1 MFVNRRDVQI
11 QWGDCDPANIVYYPR
26 YFAMFDDSTSV
37 LFEAAGFSKQDLVHK
52 YGLVGIPMV
61 DTRSKFYIPS
71 THGDWITIETKI
83 ESIKRSSF
91 EVKHNVYKGDALAIE
106 AFETRVLV
114 GRDAALG
121 IPERN
126 ALEFVPKEIGGVPL
140 KVIVLD
146 DGGDPT
152 TATTNARRFVT
163 ESKADII
170 MGSALTPPTIAVSNV
185 ANEAGIPHFGLAPF
199 PITPERMKWSV
210 AMPQPIPIVGKVLYD
225 HMKAHKVKTVGYIGY
240 SDSYGDLWFNDLKAQ
255 GVPMGMTIVDE
266 ERFARPDTSVT
277 GQVLKLVAA
286 NPDAILVGASG
297 TAAALPQTE
306 LRERGYQGLIY
317 QTHGAASMD
326 FIRIAG
332 KAAEGVLMASGPV
345 MDPEDQPDGALTK
358 KPGLALNAAYE
369 AKYGPNSRSQF
380 AGHSYDAFEL
390 LKRIIP
396 VALKTAKPGT
406 PEFREAI
413 RQALLSEKDLAA
425 SQGVYNFT
433 EKDRYGVDDRARILL
448 TVKDGKYMMVKEP

>member
-1 MFVNRRDVQI
+1 MKKAFLSAVSI
-11 QWGDCDPANIVYYPR
+11 MLALALPGAPATAQTN
-26 YFAMFDDSTSV
+26 
-37 LFEAAGFSKQDLVHK
+37 E
-52 YGLVGIPMV
+52 
-61 DTRSKFYIPS
+61 
-71 THGDWITIETKI
+71 ITIGITLTTT
-83 ESIKRSSF
+83 
-91 EVKHNVYKGDALAIE
+91 GP
-106 AFETRVLV
+106 
-114 GRDAALG
+114 GAALG

-126 ALEFVPKEIGGVPL
+126 ALEFVAKEIGGVPL

-152 TATTNARRFVT
+152 NATTNARRFVT

-170 MGSALTPPTIAVSNV
+170 MGSSTTPATIAVSNV
-185 ANEAGIPHFGLAPF
+185 ANEAGIPHIGLAPF

-210 AMPQPIPIVGKVLYD
+210 TMPQPIPIMGKVLYA
-225 HMKAHKVKTVGYIGY
+225 HMKAHNVKTVGYIGY
-240 SDSYGDLWFNDLKAQ
+240 SDSYGDLWLNDFKAQ
-255 GVPMGMTIVDE
+255 GTPMGMTLVDE

-297 TAAALPQTE
+297 TAAGLPQQE
-306 LRERGYQGLIY
+306 LRDRGYKGLIY

-332 KAAEGVLMASGPV
+332 KAAEGVIMVSGPV
-345 MDPEDQPDGALTK
+345 MDPEDQPDEAQTK
-358 KPGLALNAAYE
+358 KPGLALDQAYE

-380 AGHSYDAFEL
+380 AGHSYDAFEV

-396 VALKTAKPGT
+396 TALKTAKPGT

-413 RQALLSEKDLAA
+413 RQAFLSEHEIAA

-433 EKDRYGVDDRARILL
+433 EKDRYGLDDRSRIIL
-448 TVKDGKYMMVKEP
+448 TVKDGKYVPAQ

>member
-1 MFVNRRDVQI
+1 MKRFYLSAAIAVAALAL
-11 QWGDCDPANIVYYPR
+11 PAMPALAQTN
-26 YFAMFDDSTSV
+26 
-37 LFEAAGFSKQDLVHK
+37 E
-52 YGLVGIPMV
+52 
-61 DTRSKFYIPS
+61 
-71 THGDWITIETKI
+71 ITIGI
-83 ESIKRSSF
+83 SITTT
-91 EVKHNVYKGDALAIE
+91 GPA
-106 AFETRVLV
+106 
-114 GRDAALG
+114 AALG

-126 ALEFVPKEIGGVPL
+126 ALDFVPKEIGGVPL

-170 MGSALTPPTIAVSNV
+170 MGSSTTPPSIAVSNV

-199 PITPERMKWSV
+199 PITPERAKWSV
-210 AMPQPIPIVGKVLYD
+210 TMPQPIPIVGKVLYD
-225 HMKAHKVKTVGYIGY
+225 HMKAHNIKTVGYIGY
-240 SDSYGDLWFNDLKAQ
+240 SDSYGDLWVNDFKAQ
-255 GVPMGMTIVDE
+255 AVPMGMSLVDE

-297 TAAALPQTE
+297 TAAGLPQTE
-306 LRERGYQGLIY
+306 LRERGYKGLIY

-345 MDPEDQPDGALTK
+345 MDPEDQPDSALTK
-358 KPGLALNAAYE
+358 KPGLALVKAYE

-380 AGHSYDAFEL
+380 AGHSYDAFL
-390 LKRIIP
+390 VLQRIVP

-406 PEFREAI
+406 VEFREAI
-413 RQALLSEKDLAA
+413 RKALLSERDIAA
-425 SQGVYNFT
+425 SQGVYNLT
-433 EKDRYGVDDRARILL
+433 EKDRYGLDDRSRILL
-448 TVKDGKYMMVKEP
+448 TVKDGKYVLAK

>member
-1 MFVNRRDVQI
+1 MKKAFV
-11 QWGDCDPANIVYYPR
+11 
-26 YFAMFDDSTSV
+26 T
-37 LFEAAGFSKQDLVHK
+37 
-52 YGLVGIPMV
+52 
-61 DTRSKFYIPS
+61 
-71 THGDWITIETKI
+71 
-83 ESIKRSSF
+83 
-91 EVKHNVYKGDALAIE
+91 ALAL
-106 AFETRVLV
+106 ALALALPPSRSRAETSEIVIGITV
-114 GRDAALG
+114 TTTGPAAALG

-126 ALEFVPKEIGGVPL
+126 ALEFVPKEIAGVPL

-146 DGGDPT
+146 DGGNPT
-152 TATTNARRFVT
+152 NATTNARRFVT

-170 MGSALTPPTIAVSNV
+170 MGSSTTPPSVAVSNV

-199 PITPERMKWSV
+199 PITPERAKWSV
-210 AMPQPIPIVGKVLYD
+210 DMPQPVPIMGKVLYE
-225 HMKAHKVKTVGYIGY
+225 HMKKHNVKTVGYIGY
-240 SDSYGDLWFNDLKAQ
+240 SDSYGDLWFNDFKTQ
-255 GVPMGMTIVDE
+255 GVPMGMTLVDE

-297 TAAALPQTE
+297 TAAGLPQTE
-306 LRERGYQGLIY
+306 LRERGYKGLIY

-332 KAAEGVLMASGPV
+332 KAAEGVIMASGPV
-345 MDPEDQPDGALTK
+345 MSPETQPDSALTK
-358 KPGLALNAAYE
+358 KPGLALVTAYE

-380 AGHSYDAFEL
+380 AGHSFDAFEV
-390 LKRIIP
+390 LKRVIP

-413 RQALLSEKDLAA
+413 RQAFLTEREIPA

-433 EKDRYGVDDRARILL
+433 EKDRYGLDDRSRIIL
-448 TVKDGKYMMVKEP
+448 TVKDGKYVPAQ

>member
-1 MFVNRRDVQI
+1 MRKTYLAAAAV
-11 QWGDCDPANIVYYPR
+11 A
-26 YFAMFDDSTSV
+26 AMFAAVPALAQTS
-37 LFEAAGFSKQDLVHK
+37 E
-52 YGLVGIPMV
+52 
-61 DTRSKFYIPS
+61 
-71 THGDWITIETKI
+71 ITIGITTTTT
-83 ESIKRSSF
+83 
-91 EVKHNVYKGDALAIE
+91 GPA
-106 AFETRVLV
+106 
-114 GRDAALG
+114 AALG

-126 ALEFVPKEIGGVPL
+126 ALDFVPKEIGGVPL

-146 DGGDPT
+146 DGGDPA

-170 MGSALTPPTIAVSNV
+170 MGSATTPPTIAVSNV

-199 PITPERMKWSV
+199 PVSPERAKWSV
-210 AMPQPIPIVGKVLYD
+210 VMPQPVPIMGKVLYE
-225 HMKAHKVKTVGYIGY
+225 HMKAHNIKTVGYIGY
-240 SDSYGDLWFNDLKAQ
+240 SDSYGDLWFNDFKNQ
-255 GVPMGMTIVDE
+255 GVPMGMTVVDE

-277 GQVLKLVAA
+277 GQVLKLLSA

-297 TAAALPQTE
+297 TAAGLPQTE
-306 LRERGYQGLIY
+306 LRDRGYKGLIY

-332 KAAEGVLMASGPV
+332 KAAEGVIMASGPV
-345 MDPEDQPDGALTK
+345 MDPEDQPAEAMTK
-358 KPGLALNAAYE
+358 RPGLALDTAYE

-380 AGHSYDAFEL
+380 AGHSYDAFLVLE
-390 LKRIIP
+390 RIIP

-413 RQALLSEKDLAA
+413 RQALLSEHEIAA

-433 EKDRYGVDDRARILL
+433 EKDRYGLDERSRILL
-448 TVKDGKYMMVKEP
+448 TVKDGKYVLVK

>member
-1 MFVNRRDVQI
+1 MKKSLLSAAAI
-11 QWGDCDPANIVYYPR
+11 AAALALPGMPASAQTN
-26 YFAMFDDSTSV
+26 
-37 LFEAAGFSKQDLVHK
+37 E
-52 YGLVGIPMV
+52 
-61 DTRSKFYIPS
+61 
-71 THGDWITIETKI
+71 ITIGITTTTT
-83 ESIKRSSF
+83 
-91 EVKHNVYKGDALAIE
+91 GP
-106 AFETRVLV
+106 
-114 GRDAALG
+114 GAALG

-126 ALEFVPKEIGGVPL
+126 SLEFVTKEIAGHPL

-163 ESKADII
+163 ESKADVI

-199 PITPERMKWSV
+199 PISPERAKWSV
-210 AMPQPIPIVGKVLYD
+210 AMPQPIPIVGKAVYQ
-225 HMKAHKVKTVGYIGY
+225 HMKAQNVKTVGYIGY
-240 SDSYGDLWFNDLKAQ
+240 SDSYGDLWFNDFKAQ
-255 GVPMGMTIVDE
+255 GVPMGMTVADE

-306 LRERGYQGLIY
+306 LRERGYKGLIY

-332 KAAEGVLMASGPV
+332 KAAEGVIMVSGPV
-345 MDPEDQPDGALTK
+345 MDPEDQPEEAQTK
-358 KPGLALNAAYE
+358 RPGLALNKAYE
-369 AKYGPNSRSQF
+369 GKYGPNSRSQF
-380 AGHSYDAFEL
+380 AGHSYDAFLILE
-390 LKRIIP
+390 RVIP

-413 RQALLSEKDLAA
+413 RQALLTEREIAA

-433 EKDRYGVDDRARILL
+433 EKDRYGLDDRSRILL
-448 TVKDGKYMMVKEP
+448 TVKDGKYVLVK

>member
-1 MFVNRRDVQI
+1 MKKAFV
-11 QWGDCDPANIVYYPR
+11 
-26 YFAMFDDSTSV
+26 T
-37 LFEAAGFSKQDLVHK
+37 
-52 YGLVGIPMV
+52 
-61 DTRSKFYIPS
+61 
-71 THGDWITIETKI
+71 
-83 ESIKRSSF
+83 
-91 EVKHNVYKGDALAIE
+91 ALAL
-106 AFETRVLV
+106 ALALALPPSRSRAETSEIVIGITV
-114 GRDAALG
+114 TTTGPAAALG

-126 ALEFVPKEIGGVPL
+126 ALEFVPKEIAGVPL

-152 TATTNARRFVT
+152 NATTNARRFVT

-170 MGSALTPPTIAVSNV
+170 MGSSTTPPSVAVSNV

-199 PITPERMKWSV
+199 PITPERAKWSV
-210 AMPQPIPIVGKVLYD
+210 DMPQPVPIMGKVLYE
-225 HMKAHKVKTVGYIGY
+225 HMKKHNVKTVGYIGY
-240 SDSYGDLWFNDLKAQ
+240 SDSYGDLWFNDFKTQ
-255 GVPMGMTIVDE
+255 GVPMGMTLVDE

-297 TAAALPQTE
+297 TAAGLPQTE
-306 LRERGYQGLIY
+306 LRERGYKGLIY

-332 KAAEGVLMASGPV
+332 KAAEGVIMASGPV
-345 MDPEDQPDGALTK
+345 MSPETQPDSALTK
-358 KPGLALNAAYE
+358 KPGLALVTAYE

-380 AGHSYDAFEL
+380 AGHSFDAFEV
-390 LKRIIP
+390 LKRVIP

-413 RQALLSEKDLAA
+413 RQAFLTEREIPA

-433 EKDRYGVDDRARILL
+433 EKDRYGLDDRSRIIL
-448 TVKDGKYMMVKEP
+448 TVKDGKYVPAQ